1 MFDEQKRLY
10 PNGKPPFSLTPL
22 KRAEEFV
29 PTSDELS
36 AQVKNNDV
44 AIITLGR
51 TSGEASDRRVE
62 EFYLK
67 KMNQLLLNRLQK
79 LIMQPE
85 RKLLL
90 F

>member
-67 KMNQLLLNRLQK
+67 ENESA
-79 LIMQPE
+79 LIKQVAEAYRAAE